1 MTFHFVFQPTGGYGL
16 ATPVQVTPAYE
27 APGPG
32 QVAVPGGR
40 ATRTVH
46 DPIPPDSD
54 GRAAPQGRAPTATAP
69 LAAQEV
75 GDQTRPS
82 IGRGASCG
90 CEQREAVII
99 TRPSIEFIKMG
110 KKD

>member
-1 MTFHFVFQPTGGYGL
+1 MNQLSGKVIPLYVEHIIQSFITYNCCAL
-16 ATPVQVTPAYE
+16 LIATT
-27 APGPG
+27 
-32 QVAVPGGR
+32 
-40 ATRTVH
+40 
-46 DPIPPDSD
+46 
-54 GRAAPQGRAPTATAP
+54 GRAPTATAP

-82 IGRGASCG
+82 IGRGASRG
-90 CEQREAVII
+90 REQREAVII